1 MKHLLIAI
9 SLLPMTLTAQ
19 ISGKYQIKKQILPAS
34 LVFLAGAAD
43 GLNQV
48 VSHQYANFKKA
59 FPGANDRY
67 WSPAISFTNKY
78 RNGDPAQGAKF
89 PGSKG
94 VLVFTTDAFHAT
106 RFAEHLFLSGALAF
120 KITGQKQKWY
130 YYLIEMC
137 GYWTVNRLGF
147 VCVYNNFK

>member
-9 SLLPMTLTAQ
+9 SFLPMALTAQ
-19 ISGKYQIKKQILPAS
+19 ISGKYQIKKQILPAA

-43 GLNQV
+43 GLNQSI
-48 VSHQYANFKKA
+48 SHQYPNFKKA

-67 WSPAISFTNKY
+67 WSPQISFLNKY
-78 RNGDPAQGAKF
+78 KNGDPAQGAKF

-94 VLVFTTDAFHAT
+94 VLVFTTDAFHVT
-106 RFAEHLFLSGALAF
+106 RFAEHLLLSGALAF
-120 KITGQKQKWY
+120 KITARKQKWY

-137 GYWTVNRLGF
+137 GYWAVNRLGF